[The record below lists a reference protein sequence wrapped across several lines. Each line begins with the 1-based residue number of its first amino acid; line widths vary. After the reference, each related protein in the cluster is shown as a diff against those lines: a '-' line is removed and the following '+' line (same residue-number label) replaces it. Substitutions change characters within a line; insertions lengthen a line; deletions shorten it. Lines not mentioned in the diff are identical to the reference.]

1 MGFLIPFLLKLI
13 STELT
18 KTVIGYGINKLLES
32 TDDGITK
39 ELAITLID
47 GVAKSKMNPAKEDMF
62 KDALGLLKY

>member
-32 TDDGITK
+32 KSDGITK
-39 ELAITLID
+39 DLAIVLID
-47 GVAKSKMNPAKEDMF
+47 GVAKSKANPVKADMLIEAS
-62 KDALGLLKY
+62 KLLK

>member
-32 TDDGITK
+32 ADDGITK

-47 GVAKSKMNPAKEDMF
+47 GVAKSKMNPTKEDMF
-62 KDALGLLKY
+62 KDALVLLKY

>member
-32 TDDGITK
+32 SSDGITK
-39 ELAITLID
+39 DIAKVMID
-47 GVAKSKMNPAKEDMF
+47 GVAKSKMNPTTSDMF
-62 KDALGLLKY
+62 VEASKFLK

>member
-32 TDDGITK
+32 KNDGITK
-39 ELAITLID
+39 DLALVLID
-47 GVAKSKMNPAKEDMF
+47 GVAKSKMNPTTEEVFIEASK
-62 KDALGLLKY
+62 LLK

>member
-18 KTVIGYGINKLLES
+18 KTVIAYGINKLLES

-39 ELAITLID
+39 ELAVVLID
-47 GVAKSKMNPAKEDMF
+47 GVAKSKMNPTTSEMF
-62 KDALGLLKY
+62 LEASELLK